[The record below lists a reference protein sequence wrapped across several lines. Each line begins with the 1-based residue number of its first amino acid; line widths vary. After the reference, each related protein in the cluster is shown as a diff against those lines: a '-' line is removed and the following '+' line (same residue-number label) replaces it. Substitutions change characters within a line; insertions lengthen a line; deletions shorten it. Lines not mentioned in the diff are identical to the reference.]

1 MEAGESALVDVA
13 GDAVFVHALRPRPAM
28 YVFGA
33 IDHAAALA
41 RVGKLLGYRVTV
53 CDARAAFV
61 TPERFPEADELV
73 VAWPDRFLRG
83 PPSTPAPSSACSRT
97 TRSSTSPR

>member
-1 MEAGESALVDVA
+1 MQSGSSGWSRAATESSLVDVD
-13 GDAVFVHALRPRPAM
+13 GETVFVHAFNPRPAL

-33 IDHAAALA
+33 IDHAAALT

-61 TPERFPEADELV
+61 TRERFPEADERRRR
-73 VAWPDRFLRG
+73 VARPL
-83 PPSTPAPSSACSRT
+83 PPAGTG
-97 TRSSTSPR
+97 